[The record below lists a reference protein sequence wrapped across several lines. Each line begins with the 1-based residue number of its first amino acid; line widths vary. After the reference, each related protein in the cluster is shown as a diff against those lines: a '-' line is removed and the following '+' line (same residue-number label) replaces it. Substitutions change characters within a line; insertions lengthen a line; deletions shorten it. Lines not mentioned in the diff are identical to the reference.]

1 MSGGEQS
8 PVSYSQQS
16 SLGNCTASAAV
27 NLQLNETPPPLPGPP
42 RILLSR
48 QSRDLTR
55 LLLYSLD
62 CLDTTTTTTTP
73 HDNREASTL
82 PVLDLN
88 ESAAPLVGLQHT
100 LSSRSGDALLQAPM
114 SNLSFGFGL
123 SSGSRSFF
131 VS

>member
-1 MSGGEQS
+1 MILAGGEHS
-8 PVSYSQQS
+8 PLSYSQS
-16 SLGNCTASAAV
+16 SAGTAV
-27 NLQLNETPPPLPGPP
+27 HLHMNETPPPLPGPP
-42 RILLSR
+42 RIMLSR

-62 CLDTTTTTTTP
+62 CLDTP
-73 HDNREASTL
+73 DNRDA

-88 ESAAPLVGLQHT
+88 ESAPLVGLHT

-131 VS
+131 VQQPQQFSPKQHPIP

>member
-8 PVSYSQQS
+8 PLSYSQS
-16 SLGNCTASAAV
+16 SLGTAV
-27 NLQLNETPPPLPGPP
+27 NLHMNETPPPLPGPP
-42 RILLSR
+42 RIMLSR

-62 CLDTTTTTTTP
+62 CLDTP
-73 HDNREASTL
+73 DNREV

-88 ESAAPLVGLQHT
+88 ESAPLVGLQHT

-131 VS
+131 VAQQPQQFSPKQHPIP